1 MTVMET
7 AHFGASEAKVRR
19 QQRRYQVAKRSL
31 DVGASAVGLLVLSPL
46 LIVVAAVIRLTSR
59 GPALYVQTRIGRG
72 GTPFRIYK
80 FRSMYNDAEQ
90 RRAALIAKSDRSGV
104 CFKQK
109 NDPRVTPVGRFIR
122 KYSIDELPQLF
133 NVLIG
138 DMSLV
143 GPRPALP
150 EEVEEYPKRAL
161 GRLKAL
167 PGITGIWQVSGRAE
181 ISFENMVEK
190 DLDYIKRA
198 NIILDI
204 KLLIATFGTVLT
216 ARGSY

>member
-1 MTVMET
+1 M
-7 AHFGASEAKVRR
+7 
-19 QQRRYQVAKRSL
+19 
-31 DVGASAVGLLVLSPL
+31 
-46 LIVVAAVIRLTSR
+46 
-59 GPALYVQTRIGRG
+59 
-72 GTPFRIYK
+72 
-80 FRSMYNDAEQ
+80 
-90 RRAALIAKSDRSGV
+90 
-104 CFKQK
+104 
-109 NDPRVTPVGRFIR
+109 
-122 KYSIDELPQLF
+122 PQLF

-138 DMSLV
+138 NMSLV

-150 EEVEEYPKRAL
+150 EEVEEYPERAL

-181 ISFENMVEK
+181 ISFETMVEK

-204 KLLIATFGTVLT
+204 KLLIVTFGTVLT